1 MTRLSDG
8 RSFFVAFKNE
18 TYPSYVIEFNIKSQT
33 VCEMFGLFGYTGL
46 PTKGKYDIRVRTQGI
61 NKVLYQYPYELP
73 LTFIDQRLQIT
84 VYNTKYARGGYLDPL
99 VLTLKCAGKKTVW

>member
-1 MTRLSDG
+1 MTKLSDG

-18 TYPSYVIEFNIKSQT
+18 TYPSYVIEFKLKSLT
-33 VCEMFGLFGYTGL
+33 VCEMFGLFGYTGY
-46 PTKGKYDIRVRTQGI
+46 PTKGKYDMRVRTQGL
-61 NKVLYQYPYELP
+61 NKVLYKYPYELP

-99 VLTLKCAGKKTVW
+99 VLTLKCAGKIQ